1 MSVKPGRSPW
11 TLAALLLLC
20 GLALVTLGIKS
31 VAEWKHERQMKAAA
45 ALPPEQPTSWA
56 PPAGAVKEAP

>member
-20 GLALVTLGIKS
+20 GLALVTLGLAVGS
-31 VAEWKHERQMKAAA
+31 TGWRWPWGA
-45 ALPPEQPTSWA
+45 
-56 PPAGAVKEAP
+56 AGAHTSAGR